1 MAFQFGSGMQAKAS
15 DANSNNLA
23 IWIEGRGGFAAA
35 DSTLAAYGLEMGV
48 SAFSPNMIIQSAHVN
63 FICLFVCVAAGR
75 TSWYFRSSTQKT
87 FVMLISAAYSSSKL
101 THRQLNMY
109 LLLAPG

>member
-48 SAFSPNMIIQSAHVN
+48 SAFSPNMIIQSVLTTSSV
-63 FICLFVCVAAGR
+63 CLFAWPLAGLPG
-75 TSWYFRSSTQKT
+75 TSGAPHKRPSSC
-87 FVMLISAAYSSSKL
+87 
-101 THRQLNMY
+101 
-109 LLLAPG
+109 